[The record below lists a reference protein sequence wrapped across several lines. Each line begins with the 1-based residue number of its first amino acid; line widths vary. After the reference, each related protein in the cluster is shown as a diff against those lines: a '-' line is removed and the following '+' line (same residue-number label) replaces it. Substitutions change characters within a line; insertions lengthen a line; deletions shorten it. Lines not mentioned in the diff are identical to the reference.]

1 MFWINVTRKEQ
12 TTDEAK
18 VAEWVKNG
26 DEIDIYTWCSPAGCY
41 IQAKFN

>member
-1 MFWINVTRKEQ
+1 MNVTRKEQ
-12 TTDEAK
+12 TADEVK

-26 DEIDIYTWCSPAGCY
+26 DEIDIYIWNGAVGGY